1 MREGFLSAPP
11 CDPTRQSTQLDQS
24 YPRCGA
30 RMRRQ
35 VKGRRN
41 AQSNIRGRSAT
52 SSELGSSFPVKTARV
67 ARQLYPRTADELVA
81 PPAPYTS
88 RSKHTRHD
96 GARHAQRLRAPTIPA
111 PSRGAVGRQ
120 TFSGPPARLTR
131 VEENGSGREF
141 IVAITGL
148 LVAAPLLAG
157 PYVAAVDGS
166 HHGRIDHPPEV
177 RRDRRRP
184 LAGDARPRRQSSG
197 RDLLLRWLASNLSV
211 FWRIKFSCSRL
222 P

>member
-1 MREGFLSAPP
+1 
-11 CDPTRQSTQLDQS
+11 
-24 YPRCGA
+24 
-30 RMRRQ
+30 MRR
-35 VKGRRN
+35 
-41 AQSNIRGRSAT
+41 
-52 SSELGSSFPVKTARV
+52 
-67 ARQLYPRTADELVA
+67 
-81 PPAPYTS
+81 
-88 RSKHTRHD
+88 
-96 GARHAQRLRAPTIPA
+96 
-111 PSRGAVGRQ
+111 
-120 TFSGPPARLTR
+120 
-131 VEENGSGREF
+131 REF
-141 IVAITGL
+141 IVTITGS